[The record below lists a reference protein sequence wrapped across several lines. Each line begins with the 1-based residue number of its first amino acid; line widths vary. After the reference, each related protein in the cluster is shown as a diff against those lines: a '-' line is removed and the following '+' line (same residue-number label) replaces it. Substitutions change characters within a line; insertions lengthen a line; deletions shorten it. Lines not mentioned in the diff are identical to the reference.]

1 MNSINFKTILINN
14 AKDKLI
20 KHIHQQFNVL
30 TTESSNLEKNLAGEL
45 IKKEN
50 SPLTIL
56 NMDSSTEELEDI
68 RKDLT
73 KFDYHFPDVINMGSL
88 INEKSTPSEILKKNS
103 FKSQIP
109 FFVPIQ
115 KSGIAFLINNK
126 YKERITEVMEH
137 NVINLITSLPDGLVK
152 LTLIDKTGSGQ
163 NLPLLS
169 TFSEKFIEGKV
180 LSEDIEIQEE
190 LETIKNSMG
199 TIAQSI
205 SANGFESIEH
215 FNRDTDEVPQRYNI
229 IVINSF
235 PTGFNKKS
243 TENILSIIE
252 SGYKSG
258 MYVFMTSSFDHIY
271 GYNQNING
279 LSLNTFLKLMTTFDF
294 SDRTHDYLTKGLI
307 QENVEMTRSPIKR
320 EDEFKLMVNSA
331 FKIKFTD
338 VNKDY
343 LKERVFYLNEKIKH
357 MNLKPIID
365 LEKIIP
371 SKDKWY
377 SKSAARGVSV
387 PFGKRGIENV
397 YFSIGVNQNDEDEA
411 THHGII
417 GGATGSGKTVFI
429 HDLILMMSFYYSPE
443 DLQFY
448 LLDYK
453 EGTEFAT
460 YKNFPSVTILSMDS
474 EVEFGHDVLQKAVDN
489 ISERGKMF
497 KKVGAANLFNFNKAI
512 SDPNSVSD
520 PDQREEARNF
530 KKLPRII
537 IIIDEFQELFPKDQ
551 RVSSRTNELFDII
564 LRKGRSFGIN
574 LIIATQTLKGVDLDP
589 AILSNMP
596 LRIALKMDE
605 KDAIKLF
612 GDNNSAPK
620 YLENPGE
627 GIYNKSY
634 GNAKNNVNFQAC
646 RIMGDDLDKTID
658 MSIAH
663 MEEALDP
670 VFFKELKDS
679 RFIYTGEV
687 EGNLSNLTPE
697 LDSNKELFLGEPV
710 GLDREH
716 IAISFKNDFAEN
728 LMIVGQD
735 QLKASS
741 SISYFIDQ
749 VLEKDKTSKI
759 TFNNFSLNF
768 EKMFKDE
775 FSHLE
780 GDRFHLGSNK
790 DSEKTLTD
798 FFNEY
803 KRRKEN
809 DLRDV
814 KKEYYIMFFIE
825 SARIMSSTSSLDK
838 NRKMLNE
845 LLSSASEYGMH
856 MVFYAIDFTTI
867 RDQDLTKDLNK
878 FNKKYILQGGSS
890 LKILGAESSAK
901 FSKNKQV
908 AIIER
913 GILNEEYIKFKPYIK
928 PEFKKRILTKEDED
942 K

>member
-1 MNSINFKTILINN
+1 MNSINFKSILINN
-14 AKDKLI
+14 AKKKLVQNV
-20 KHIHQQFNVL
+20 HQQFNIL
-30 TTESSNLEKNLAGEL
+30 TNQSNMLEKDLSEEL
-45 IKKEN
+45 IKREN
-50 SPLTIL
+50 PILTTL
-56 NMDSSTEELEDI
+56 NIDPSIEEVEEI
-68 RKDLT
+68 RRNLT
-73 KFDYHFPDVINMGSL
+73 KFNYHFPDVINMGSL
-88 INEKSTPSEILKKNS
+88 INEKSTPSEILKNNS
-103 FKSQIP
+103 FRSQIP
-109 FFVPIQ
+109 FLVPIQ

-163 NLPLLS
+163 NLPMLS

-205 SANGFESIEH
+205 SANGFDSIEH
-215 FNRDTDEVPQRYNI
+215 FNRETDEVPQRYNI

-307 QENVEMTRSPIKR
+307 QENVEMSRSPIKR
-320 EDEFKLMVNSA
+320 EEDFKLMVNST
-331 FKIKFTD
+331 FKIKFSD

-343 LKERVFYLNEKIKH
+343 LKERVFYLNEKINK

-371 SKDKWY
+371 PKDQWY
-377 SKSAARGVSV
+377 SKSAAKGVSV
-387 PFGKRGIENV
+387 PFGKRGIENI
-397 YFSIGVNQNDEDEA
+397 YFSIGVNQNNEDEA

-429 HDLILMMSFYYSPE
+429 HDLILMMSFLYSPE

-460 YKNFPSVTILSMDS
+460 YKDFPSVTILSMDS
-474 EVEFGHDVLQKAVDN
+474 EVEFGHDVLQKAVN
-489 ISERGKMF
+489 QIGQRGKLF
-497 KKVGAANLFNFNKAI
+497 KKAGTANLFNYN
-512 SDPNSVSD
+512 NSEYVTD
-520 PDQREEARNF
+520 ENQDGV
-530 KKLPRII
+530 KLPRII

-551 RVSSRTNELFDII
+551 RISSRTNELFDII

-574 LIIATQTLKGVDLDP
+574 LILATQTLKGVDLDP

-605 KDAIKLF
+605 KDSIKLF
-612 GDNNSAPK
+612 GDNNNAPK

-634 GNAKNNVNFQAC
+634 GNAKSNVSFQAC
-646 RIMGDDLDKTID
+646 RIMGDDLDRTIE
-658 MSIAH
+658 MSKNY
-663 MEEALDP
+663 MEEVLDP
-670 VFFKELKDS
+670 KFLNDLKKS

-687 EGNLSNLTPE
+687 EGNISNLTPD
-697 LDSNKELFLGEPV
+697 LDSNNEIFLGEPV

-741 SISYFIDQ
+741 SIFYLIDQ
-749 VLEKDKTSKI
+749 ILKKDNTAKI

-768 EKMFKDE
+768 EKMFKNE
-775 FSHLE
+775 FEKIE
-780 GDRFHLGSNK
+780 GERFHLGSNK
-790 DSEKTLTD
+790 DSEKTLKAFYD
-798 FFNEY
+798 EY
-803 KRRKEN
+803 KKRKEA

-856 MVFYAIDFTTI
+856 MIFYAIDFTTI

-890 LKILGAESSAK
+890 LKVLGTDSSAK

-928 PEFKKRILTKEDED
+928 PSFKYEIID
-942 K
+942 KNKVD

>member
-1 MNSINFKTILINN
+1 MNSINFKTILIKN

-20 KHIHQQFNVL
+20 KHVHQEFDIL
-30 TTESSNLEKNLAGEL
+30 TRKQKELNTNLADEL
-45 IKKEN
+45 LKYEN
-50 SPLTIL
+50 SPLTTL
-56 NMDSSTEELEDI
+56 NIEPSIEETEEI

-73 KFDYHFPDVINMGSL
+73 KFNYHFPDVLNMGRL
-88 INEKSTPSEILKKNS
+88 INQKSTPSEILKDNAFDS
-103 FKSQIP
+103 DIP
-109 FFVPIQ
+109 FLVPIQ
-115 KSGIAFLINNK
+115 KSGVAFLINNK
-126 YKERITEVMEH
+126 YKERITQVMES
-137 NVINLITSLPDGLVK
+137 NVINLISSLPDGLVK

-180 LSEDIEIQEE
+180 LSEDLEIQEE

-205 SANGFESIEH
+205 SANGFESIED
-215 FNRDTDEVPQRYNI
+215 FNRNTDEVPQRYNI
-229 IVINSF
+229 VVVNAF

-243 TENILSIIE
+243 TENLLSIIE

-258 MYVFMTSSFDHIY
+258 MYVFMTSGFDPIY
-271 GYNQNING
+271 GYNQTING
-279 LSLNTFLKLMTTFDF
+279 LSLNTFLKIMTTFDF

-307 QENVEMTRSPIKR
+307 DENVEMTRTPIKK
-320 EDEFKLMVNSA
+320 EEEFKLMVNSS
-331 FKIKFTD
+331 FKIKFSNI
-338 VNKDY
+338 NKDY
-343 LKERVFYLNEKIKH
+343 LKERIIYLNEKIKH
-357 MNLKPIID
+357 MSLKPIID

-371 SKDKWY
+371 PKSQWY
-377 SKSAARGVSV
+377 SQSASRGVSI

-397 YFSIGVNQNDEDEA
+397 YFSIGVNQNGEDEA

-429 HDLILMMSFYYSPE
+429 HDLILMMSFMYSPKE
-443 DLQFY
+443 LQFY

-453 EGTEFAT
+453 EGTEFAV
-460 YKNFPSVTILSMDS
+460 YKDFPSVTILSMDS
-474 EVEFGHDVLQKAVDN
+474 EVEFGHDVLQKAVDE
-489 ISERGKMF
+489 IDRRGKLF
-497 KKVGAANLFNFNKAI
+497 KTVGAANLQTYNDRVKNKHNET
-512 SDPNSVSD
+512 DP
-520 PDQREEARNF
+520 EL
-530 KKLPRII
+530 KKSLQNLDTLPRTIV
-537 IIIDEFQELFPKDQ
+537 IIDEFQELFPKDQ

-612 GDNNSAPK
+612 GDNNNAPK

-634 GNAKNNVNFQAC
+634 GNSKNNVNFQAC
-646 RIMGDDLDKTID
+646 RIMGEDLHKTLK
-658 MSIAH
+658 MSMDY

-670 VFFKELKDS
+670 VFLKDLKDS

-687 EGNLSNLTPE
+687 EGNIKKLKG
-697 LDSNKELFLGEPV
+697 LDNNTELFLGEPV
-710 GLDREH
+710 GLEREH
-716 IAISFKNDFAEN
+716 VGITFKNDFAEN
-728 LMIVGQD
+728 LIIVGQD

-741 SISYFIDQ
+741 SIYYLMEQI
-749 VLEKDKTSKI
+749 LEKDKTANI
-759 TFNNFSLNF
+759 TFSNFSLNF
-768 EKMFKDE
+768 EPIFEKELSHFKR
-775 FSHLE
+775 
-780 GDRFHLGSNK
+780 DRFHLGSNK
-790 DSEKTLTD
+790 DSEENLIK

-803 KRRKEN
+803 RRRKDG
-809 DLRDV
+809 DLRT
-814 KKEYYIMFFIE
+814 ERREFFIMFFIE

-845 LLSSASEYGMH
+845 LLSSSSEYGMH
-856 MVFYAIDFTTI
+856 MIFYAIDFTTV

-901 FSKNKQV
+901 FSKNKQI

-913 GILNEEYIKFKPYIK
+913 GILNEEYKKFKPYINPK
-928 PEFKKRILTKEDED
+928 FKKAMNIDKEDS
-942 K
+942 